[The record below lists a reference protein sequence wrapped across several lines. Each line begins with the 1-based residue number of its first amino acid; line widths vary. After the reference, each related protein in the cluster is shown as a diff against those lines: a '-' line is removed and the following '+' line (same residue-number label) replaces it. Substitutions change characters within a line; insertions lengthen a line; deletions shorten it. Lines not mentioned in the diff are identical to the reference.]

1 MEKGKRVKEKKF
13 IKGDIEIKKKKII
26 RIFIGITIVLILGI
40 AGLIASDYII
50 FGKNTKTNLVIN
62 NNNITFDLKHDIIF
76 ENDVIYLSKGDKA
89 NFFDKY
95 IYEEESINKNITT

>member
-50 FGKNTKTNLVIN
+50 FGKNVVFFYDTDVGLV
-62 NNNITFDLKHDIIF
+62 LH
-76 ENDVIYLSKGDKA
+76 
-89 NFFDKY
+89 
-95 IYEEESINKNITT
+95 